1 ASRGQGGSDAKMMQ
15 KHQALVSKLSG
26 LSGAEFDREYMR
38 QMVKDHSDAV
48 ELFQKEASR
57 GKDADLKGFAAKTLP
72 ALQEHLRMARELAGK
87 TDGSGNSAKT
97 KSTSG
102 SN

>member
-1 ASRGQGGSDAKMMQ
+1 MMH
-15 KHQALVSKLSG
+15 KHHALVAKLSS

-57 GKDADLKGFAAKTLP
+57 GKDTDLKGFAAKTLP
-72 ALQEHLRMARELAGK
+72 AIQEHLRMARELAGK
-87 TDGSGNSAKT
+87 TGGSGNSTKS

-102 SN
+102 NN